1 MIEIKICF
9 KECELPYPSTQD
21 VNRVGQD
28 SYSTINKKICN
39 NIYIKISKRF
49 TYNNKNCCSWWKYL
63 NYLLN
68 YEHGT
73 GVSWYVHEFIDIV
86 CKIFWLDDRLFGDAQ
101 IELLDIDFS
110 L

>member
-49 TYNNKNCCSWWKYL
+49 TYNNKNCCS
-63 NYLLN
+63 
-68 YEHGT
+68 
-73 GVSWYVHEFIDIV
+73 
-86 CKIFWLDDRLFGDAQ
+86 
-101 IELLDIDFS
+101 
-110 L
+110 

>member
-39 NIYIKISKRF
+39 NIYNNIEKI
-49 TYNNKNCCSWWKYL
+49 
-63 NYLLN
+63 
-68 YEHGT
+68 H
-73 GVSWYVHEFIDIV
+73 V
-86 CKIFWLDDRLFGDAQ
+86 
-101 IELLDIDFS
+101 
-110 L
+110 

>member
-39 NIYIKISKRF
+39 NIYKNIGKFKYNIK
-49 TYNNKNCCSWWKYL
+49 T
-63 NYLLN
+63 
-68 YEHGT
+68 
-73 GVSWYVHEFIDIV
+73 VVHDENV
-86 CKIFWLDDRLFGDAQ
+86 
-101 IELLDIDFS
+101 
-110 L
+110 